1 MKSVFL
7 EFHCGFLAPLWSHSC
22 TVISLIHLELSVCN
36 CRRQMSPITF
46 PPYRTIVHLF
56 EACVKYHTC
65 NSHPARWRSPQH
77 QNTDMLISHA
87 LPHNNF
93 SLAQQNARYTRMR
106 IEHMESM
113 DITQRFPGDITFEH
127 TGSALPS
134 PVLIISSYSM
144 TLTTTP

>member
-1 MKSVFL
+1 
-7 EFHCGFLAPLWSHSC
+7 
-22 TVISLIHLELSVCN
+22 
-36 CRRQMSPITF
+36 MSPITF

-93 SLAQQNARYTRMR
+93 SLAQQKCSIHTNAYRAYGVDGYHSTVSR
-106 IEHMESM
+106 
-113 DITQRFPGDITFEH
+113 
-127 TGSALPS
+127 
-134 PVLIISSYSM
+134 
-144 TLTTTP
+144 